1 MSTRSSFYTAE
12 NGMGLGVVLRT
23 LASAVLLVF
32 TFSMAAA
39 EAPRLTDDPQ
49 GRVFIP
55 LEESL
60 EPVGNVTEGGGSYD
74 PGTSLEA
81 TAREKVLQ
89 IESASSPLVIPA
101 AAFTADGSNPD
112 SMFFPFGGG
121 YFSGDSENY
130 GCMVAPAYLPQGAE
144 IVDLFA
150 TVYDDDATYNLL
162 VTLRRV
168 DNFAGGTDTMAE
180 AETSGEFAGVQVIN
194 DFSIVEPIV
203 TYPDYSYYVTTCVLS
218 GSIRLYSVRLYY

>member
-1 MSTRSSFYTAE
+1 MARVFAVPNASETRSS
-12 NGMGLGVVLRT
+12 VRVPRV
-23 LASAVLLVF
+23 LASMALAAFIGSVAV
-32 TFSMAAA
+32 A
-39 EAPRLTDDPQ
+39 EGPRVTDDPQ

-60 EPVGNVTEGGGSYD
+60 DPVGNVAEEGGSYD
-74 PGTSLEA
+74 PGSSLEA

-112 SMFFPFGGG
+112 SMFFPFSGG
-121 YFSGDSENY
+121 YFQGDTENY

-144 IVDLFA
+144 ITDMFA
-150 TVYDDDATYNLL
+150 SVYDDDAVFNLS

-168 DNFAGGTDTMAE
+168 DNFAGGAQSPWRTRQPPASLPVSRSSTISPS
-180 AETSGEFAGVQVIN
+180 TNRS
-194 DFSIVEPIV
+194 
-203 TYPDYSYYVTTCVLS
+203 
-218 GSIRLYSVRLYY
+218 